1 MDLDNKEKTMA
12 KKPAGKKLPPWM
24 MEDKDE
30 MTMPMDKGKMPM
42 KKKGKKA
49 PAKKGG
55 KKAC

>member
-1 MDLDNKEKTMA
+1 MA

-30 MTMPMDKGKMPM
+30 MPMGKGKMPM
-42 KKKGKKA
+42 DKKKGKKA

>member
-1 MDLDNKEKTMA
+1 MA
-12 KKPAGKKLPPWM
+12 KKPASKKLPPWM

-30 MTMPMDKGKMPM
+30 MPMPMGKGKMPM
-42 KKKGKKA
+42 DKKKGKKA